1 MVTSRELRNER
12 IGIGHAAQLL
22 GVRVTELKHA
32 LRHGRDLRGHA
43 PPRPIVRGAGSSG
56 TQMLFLLGDVMD
68 AAELMAKA

>member
-1 MVTSRELRNER
+1 MTSPELRNER

-22 GVRVTELKHA
+22 GVRVTELKDA

-43 PPRPIVRGAGSSG
+43 PPQPIVRGAGSSG

-68 AAELMAKA
+68 AAELKAKA

>member
-1 MVTSRELRNER
+1 MTTRELRNER

-22 GVRVTELKHA
+22 GVRVTELKDA

-43 PPRPIVRGAGSSG
+43 PPQPIVRGAGSSG